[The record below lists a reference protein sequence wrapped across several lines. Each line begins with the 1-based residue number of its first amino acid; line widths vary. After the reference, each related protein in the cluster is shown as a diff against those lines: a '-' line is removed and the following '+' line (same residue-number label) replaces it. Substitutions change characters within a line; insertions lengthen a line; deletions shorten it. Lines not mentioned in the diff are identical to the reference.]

1 MNTKQDVGTTLVN
14 TVTDNQY
21 KYSKKSYS
29 QAVLARKLQR
39 IIGRPSTQ
47 EYIKILSSNLLP
59 NRPVTPGD
67 VITANNI
74 FGPDIGSLKGKTVRK
89 TQKAIIESIT
99 PIPRDIHE
107 KYKMVTLS
115 IDIMYINNIPFL
127 TSISRHLRFGTVQWL
142 KDLKKKLILLK

>member
-29 QAVLARKLQR
+29 QAVLSRKLQR

-142 KDLKKKLILLK
+142 KDLKKETIIT

>member
-67 VITANNI
+67 VITTNNI

-142 KDLKKKLILLK
+142 KDLKKETIIT